1 MKVKIGDK
9 VICKL
14 DNKEYTIISTTTS
27 SDGVGKSSFRIKME
41 NKNKNTIEVDEVIFD
56 EMFEDDN
63 WCDWICNSIYLGD
76 NSYRVSYRYNNRMFE
91 MKRANDKGE
100 TVTAKTHPDD
110 KFDFYKGFEIVELRM
125 KKQILK
131 EQLKSIEE
139 LLKRY

>member
-63 WCDWICNSIYLGD
+63 WCDWICNSI
-76 NSYRVSYRYNNRMFE
+76 
-91 MKRANDKGE
+91 
-100 TVTAKTHPDD
+100 
-110 KFDFYKGFEIVELRM
+110 
-125 KKQILK
+125 
-131 EQLKSIEE
+131 
-139 LLKRY
+139 